1 MEDQL
6 AALVDNGEKLSGM
19 ALAWAPKLAGALLV
33 LVLGL
38 WIVKL
43 FIKGLKKMLSKRKID
58 PSLLS
63 FIASFLG
70 ALLRV
75 LVVISVM
82 GMAGIQ
88 MTSFIALLGAAGLAM
103 GMALSGTLQNFAGG
117 VIILIFRPFNVG
129 DYIQAQGHAGIV
141 REITIFTTHLN
152 TVDNKVIILPN
163 GPLATNDM
171 VNYTKEETRRIDWT
185 FGIAYGDQLDDF
197 KRALNDFIKEDQRI
211 FTEPDPFIGLAELAD
226 SSVNLTVRVW
236 AKTSDYWNIFF
247 EMNEKVYTRFAD
259 YNLHIPFPQMDIHL
273 HQAKEDRK

>member
-6 AALVDNGEKLSGM
+6 AALVDNGEKLSGI

-129 DYIQAQGHAGIV
+129 DYIQAQGHSGIV

-163 GPLATNDM
+163 GPLATNDL

-211 FTEPDPFIGLAELAD
+211 FTEPEPFIGLAELAAANKHIVAEGTLAIGTGD
-226 SSVNLTVRVW
+226 GQANLVVTHRTV
-236 AKTSDYWNIFF
+236 
-247 EMNEKVYTRFAD
+247 
-259 YNLHIPFPQMDIHL
+259 
-273 HQAKEDRK
+273 

>member
-70 ALLRV
+70 ALLRI

-163 GPLATNDM
+163 GPLATNDL

-259 YNLHIPFPQMDIHL
+259 YGLHIPFPQMDIHL

>member
-1 MEDQL
+1 MENQL
-6 AALVDNGEKLSGM
+6 AALAENGEKLTGM
-19 ALAWAPKLAGALLV
+19 ALTWAPKLAGAILV
-33 LVLGL
+33 LILGL
-38 WIVKL
+38 WMVKL
-43 FIKGLKKMLSKRKID
+43 FIKGLKKMLSRRKID

-70 ALLRV
+70 SLLRI

-163 GPLATNDM
+163 GPLATNDL

-185 FGIAYGDQLDDF
+185 FGIAYGDDIRDF
-197 KRALNDFIKEDQRI
+197 KQAMTDFIREDERI
-211 FTEPDPFIGLAELAD
+211 FTEPEPFIALAELAD
-226 SSVNLTVRVW
+226 SSVNFTVRVW

-247 EMNEKVYTRFAD
+247 EINEKAYTRFAD
-259 YNLHIPFPQMDIHL
+259 YGLHIPFPQMDIHL
-273 HQAKEDRK
+273 QEK

>member
-6 AALVDNGEKLSGM
+6 AALVDNGEKLSGI

-163 GPLATNDM
+163 GPLATNDL

-185 FGIAYGDQLDDF
+185 FGIAYGDKLDDF

-211 FTEPDPFIGLAELAD
+211 FTEPEPFIGLTELAD

-259 YNLHIPFPQMDIHL
+259 YGLHIPFPQMDIHL
-273 HQAKEDRK
+273 HQAQEDRK

>member
-70 ALLRV
+70 ALLRI

-152 TVDNKVIILPN
+152 TVDNKVITLPN

>member
-6 AALVDNGEKLSGM
+6 AALVDNGEKLSGI

-163 GPLATNDM
+163 GPLATNDL

-185 FGIAYGDQLDDF
+185 FGIAYGDQLDVF
-197 KRALNDFIKEDQRI
+197 KRALNHFIQEDQRI
-211 FTEPDPFIGLAELAD
+211 FIEPEPFIGLTELAD

-259 YNLHIPFPQMDIHL
+259 YGLHIPFPQMDIHL
-273 HQAKEDRK
+273 HQAQEDRK

>member
-152 TVDNKVIILPN
+152 TVDNKVITLPN